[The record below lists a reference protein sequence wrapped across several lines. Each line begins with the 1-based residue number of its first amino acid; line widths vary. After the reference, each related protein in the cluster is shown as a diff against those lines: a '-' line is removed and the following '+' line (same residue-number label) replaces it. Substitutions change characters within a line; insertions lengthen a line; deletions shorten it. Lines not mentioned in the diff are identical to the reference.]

1 MALALTPTPIN
12 SRRVDLPRIERAV
25 RDILLAIGEDPS
37 RDGLLDTPSRVAR
50 MYAEVF
56 EGLHGDPSKVLS
68 AVFQEDHQEMIIVRD
83 VPFYSMCEHHL
94 LPFHG
99 VAHFGY
105 LPKGSIV
112 GLSKV
117 ARLVEALSRRPQVQ
131 ERLTGQI
138 ADTFCETLHP
148 AGVGVVIEAEHLCMT
163 MRGVRKPGSKMITSA
178 LRGAFRDSPET
189 RAEFLANVRR
199 RDL

>member
-1 MALALTPTPIN
+1 VALATPTPIG
-12 SRRVDLPRIERAV
+12 SRRVDLARIERAV
-25 RDILLAIGEDPS
+25 REILLAVGEDPG
-37 RDGLLDTPSRVAR
+37 RDGLRDTPSRVAR

-56 EGLHGDPSKVLS
+56 EGLRGDPADVLS
-68 AVFQEDHQEMIIVRD
+68 AVFQEDHQEMVIVRD

-105 LPKGSIV
+105 LPNGSIV

-163 MRGVRKPGSKMITSA
+163 MRGIKKAGSKMITSA
-178 LRGAFRDSPET
+178 LRGAFRDSAET

-199 RDL
+199 RDP